1 MASELKQAV
10 SSAVKDAMRAKE
22 KERLMVL
29 RTVMAEFKKIEVDE
43 RIELDDDRVLVILD
57 KLVKQRKDSLTQYE
71 EANREDLAAV
81 ERFEIEVIQAFLPE
95 ALSEEELANIVQS
108 AIAESGASSMRDM
121 GSVMA
126 IVKPQVQGRADMG
139 AVSKLVKAQ
148 LAG

>member
-22 KERLMVL
+22 KERLTVL

-43 RIELDDDRVLVILD
+43 RIELDDERVLVILD

-71 EANREDLAAV
+71 DANREDLAAV

-95 ALSEEELANIVQS
+95 ALSDEELADIVKS
-108 AIAESGASSMRDM
+108 AVAESGASSMREM
-121 GSVMA
+121 GAVMA